1 MRIVTSGSAF
11 LDIDAYAGCVAYA
24 ELLNLTGVLAQA
36 ASSAP
41 LNESVTQEIRSW
53 TVPFTADYEPGLT
66 DDFALIDISEAA
78 FFDPIVDRVRV
89 REVIDHHTG
98 FEAEPTLRLMW
109 ATKPKHS
116 FWIAVRERS
125 EALRRCRLGD
135 VHGTVDQAR
144 TDGKPC
150 RKRRVENL

>member
-98 FEAEPTLRLMW
+98 FEADW
-109 ATKPKHS
+109 A
-116 FWIAVRERS
+116 A
-125 EALRRCRLGD
+125 LGD
-135 VHGTVDQAR
+135 DATIEFIGAACTLVYEKWVAA
-144 TDGKPC
+144 
-150 RKRRVENL
+150 